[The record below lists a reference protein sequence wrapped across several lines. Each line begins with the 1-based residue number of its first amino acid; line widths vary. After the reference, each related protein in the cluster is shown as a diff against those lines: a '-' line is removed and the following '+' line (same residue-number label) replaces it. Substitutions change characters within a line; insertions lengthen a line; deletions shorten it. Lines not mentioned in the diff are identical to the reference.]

1 MEENVKS
8 PLMWS
13 ADGVMSQ
20 EAVNNEEERSL
31 IGRNTERVESQ
42 AQANNKY
49 DDVGECKNKE

>member
-20 EAVNNEEERSL
+20 EAVNNEEERSR

-49 DDVGECKNKE
+49 GDAGECKSKE

>member
-13 ADGVMSQ
+13 ADGVTSQ
-20 EAVNNEEERSL
+20 EAVNNEEKRSL
-31 IGRNTERVESQ
+31 IGRNTERLGSQ

-49 DDVGECKNKE
+49 GDAHECKNKE